1 MIISFEATDVFLFY
15 IFFEAMLIPMY
26 FLIGGFGDRAH
37 EHGEKAAATQRSYA
51 AVKFLLYNL
60 VGGLIMLA
68 AVIGLYVVA
77 GNFSLTEIAEARANG
92 SLDMATN
99 TERWLFLGF
108 FFAFAVKA
116 PLWPLHTWLPNAMQE
131 STAPVAVLITAV
143 VDKVGTFAMLR
154 FCLQLFPEASKWATP
169 AILVLALISI
179 IYGAL
184 LAVGQRDIK
193 RLVAY
198 ASISHFGFII
208 MGIFAMT
215 SQGQSGATLYMV
227 NHGISTAALMLVAGF
242 LISRRGSRL
251 IADYGGVQKVAP
263 VLAGT
268 FLIGG
273 LATLSL
279 PGLAPFVS
287 EFLVLVGTFTRY
299 PVVGIIATFG
309 IVLAAL
315 YTLVLYQRTMTGP
328 VKPELARCRTSGCG
342 TRGRRP
348 AGRPADLP
356 GRLPEAPHAGHRPG
370 GQADHVRRTAEGP
383 HSPRWRRP
391 SERNSR
397 PQPVD
402 NGGRPDLE
410 DRRAED
416 RIRAARAH
424 PDHRRCGDRRG
435 PGRGVR
441 TAQVPLLRPDV
452 RAVVAL
458 AAAFAAVV
466 ALAADGYGTT
476 KAHIAAMGA
485 IAVDGPALFL
495 QGTILLAALV
505 GLFTFAERRLDPEA
519 HGNRVDSFAAQAAS
533 VPGSESEKA
542 AVKAGFTTTEVFPLL
557 LFAVAGMLV
566 FPAANDLLTLF
577 VALEVFSLPLYLLC
591 ALARRKRLMSQEA
604 AVKYFLLGAF
614 ASAFTL
620 FGIALLYGY
629 AGSMSYATIAQVV
642 DGTVRTS
649 TRRSPA
655 PWATTRCC

>member
-1 MIISFEATDVFLFY
+1 MSFHLLTATVVLPAVGAIATAAVPAAQRTAAKWLALVVSLATLVLAALVVVRFEPGGSRYQLTESHAWIKDFGVRYELGVDGIAVALLALTALLIPFVILAGWHDADTLETGSRRWRPTQGFFALILAVEAMVMLSFEATDVFVFY

-37 EHGEKAAATQRSYA
+37 EHGEKVASTQRSYA

-68 AVIGLYVVA
+68 AVIGLYVQA
-77 GNFSLTEIAEARANG
+77 GTFSLPEIVQARANG
-92 SLDMATN
+92 SLHMATG

-116 PLWPLHTWLPNAMQE
+116 PLWPVHTWLPNAMGE
-131 STAPVAVLITAV
+131 ATAPVAVLITAV

-169 AILVLALISI
+169 VILVLALISI
-179 IYGAL
+179 VYGAL

-287 EFLVLVGTFTRY
+287 EFLVLVGTFARH
-299 PVVGIIATFG
+299 PVIGIIATFG

-328 VKPELARCRTSGCG
+328 VKPE
-342 TRGRRP
+342 
-348 AGRPADLP
+348 
-356 GRLPEAPHAGHRPG
+356 
-370 GQADHVRRTAEGP
+370 VAEM
-383 HSPRWRRP
+383 
-391 SERNSR
+391 
-397 PQPVD
+397 
-402 NGGRPDLE
+402 PDL
-410 DRRAED
+410 R
-416 RIRAARAH
+416 
-424 PDHRRCGDRRG
+424 
-435 PGRGVR
+435 VR
-441 TAQVPLLRPDV
+441 EVL
-452 RAVVAL
+452 VVAPL
-458 AAAFAAVV
+458 IVLLIFLGVYPKPV
-466 ALAADGYGTT
+466 AD
-476 KAHIAAMGA
+476 I
-485 IAVDGPALFL
+485 VNP
-495 QGTILLAALV
+495 
-505 GLFTFAERRLDPEA
+505 
-519 HGNRVDSFAAQAAS
+519 
-533 VPGSESEKA
+533 
-542 AVKAGFTTTEVFPLL
+542 AVKQTMSDVHQTDPKPEV
-557 LFAVAGMLV
+557 
-566 FPAANDLLTLF
+566 
-577 VALEVFSLPLYLLC
+577 
-591 ALARRKRLMSQEA
+591 EA
-604 AVKYFLLGAF
+604 AK
-614 ASAFTL
+614 
-620 FGIALLYGY
+620 
-629 AGSMSYATIAQVV
+629 
-642 DGTVRTS
+642 
-649 TRRSPA
+649 
-655 PWATTRCC
+655 

>member
-1 MIISFEATDVFLFY
+1 MSFPLLTATAALPALGAIATAAVPAQRRNAAKLLALTVSLGTLVLAAIIAFRFDPGGDRYQLTESRAWIADFGVRYELGVDGIAVALIALTALLIPFIILAGWHDADPVETGSKRWRPTQGYFALVLAVEAMVIISFEATDVFLFY

-37 EHGEKAAATQRSYA
+37 QHGEEAASTQRSYA

-77 GNFSLTEIAEARANG
+77 GNFSLPEIAEARANG
-92 SLDMATN
+92 TLEMATS

-154 FCLQLFPEASKWATP
+154 FCLGLFPEASEWATP
-169 AILVLALISI
+169 VILVLALISI

-208 MGIFAMT
+208 LGIFAMT

-287 EFLVLVGTFTRY
+287 EFLVLVGTFARY
-299 PVVGIIATFG
+299 PVIGIIATVG

-315 YTLVLYQRTMTGP
+315 YVLVLHQRTMTGP
-328 VKPELARCRTSGCG
+328 VK
-342 TRGRRP
+342 
-348 AGRPADLP
+348 
-356 GRLPEAPHAGHRPG
+356 
-370 GQADHVRRTAEGP
+370 AEVEGM
-383 HSPRWRRP
+383 
-391 SERNSR
+391 
-397 PQPVD
+397 
-402 NGGRPDLE
+402 PDL
-410 DRRAED
+410 RAREL
-416 RIRAARAH
+416 
-424 PDHRRCGDRRG
+424 
-435 PGRGVR
+435 VVV
-441 TAQVPLLRPDV
+441 TPLIV
-452 RAVVAL
+452 
-458 AAAFAAVV
+458 
-466 ALAADGYGTT
+466 
-476 KAHIAAMGA
+476 
-485 IAVDGPALFL
+485 
-495 QGTILLAALV
+495 
-505 GLFTFAERRLDPEA
+505 
-519 HGNRVDSFAAQAAS
+519 
-533 VPGSESEKA
+533 
-542 AVKAGFTTTEVFPLL
+542 LL
-557 LFAVAGMLV
+557 LFLGVYPKPLTDIVNPAVEHTMSDV
-566 FPAANDLLTLF
+566 QKKDPQP
-577 VALEVFSLPLYLLC
+577 EV
-591 ALARRKRLMSQEA
+591 EA
-604 AVKYFLLGAF
+604 AK
-614 ASAFTL
+614 
-620 FGIALLYGY
+620 
-629 AGSMSYATIAQVV
+629 
-642 DGTVRTS
+642 
-649 TRRSPA
+649 
-655 PWATTRCC
+655 

>member
-1 MIISFEATDVFLFY
+1 MSFPLLTATAVLPALGAVATAAVPARRRTAAKWLALLVSLATLVLAAVVLVRFDPGGARYQLTESHAWIKDFGVRYELGVDGIAAVLIGLTALLMPFIVLAGWNDADPMETGSSRWRPTQGFFALILAVEAMVIISFEATDVFLFY

-37 EHGEKAAATQRSYA
+37 EHGEAAASTQRSYA

-77 GNFSLTEIAEARANG
+77 GNFSLQEIAQARANG
-92 SLDMATN
+92 SLHMATG

-169 AILVLALISI
+169 VILVLSLVSI
-179 IYGAL
+179 VYGAL

-198 ASISHFGFII
+198 ASISHFGFIV

-299 PVVGIIATFG
+299 PVIGIIATFG

-328 VKPELARCRTSGCG
+328 VKPQVEKM
-342 TRGRRP
+342 
-348 AGRPADLP
+348 
-356 GRLPEAPHAGHRPG
+356 
-370 GQADHVRRTAEGP
+370 
-383 HSPRWRRP
+383 
-391 SERNSR
+391 
-397 PQPVD
+397 
-402 NGGRPDLE
+402 PDLRPRE
-410 DRRAED
+410 
-416 RIRAARAH
+416 
-424 PDHRRCGDRRG
+424 
-435 PGRGVR
+435 
-441 TAQVPLLRPDV
+441 LL
-452 RAVVAL
+452 VVA
-458 AAAFAAVV
+458 
-466 ALAADGYGTT
+466 
-476 KAHIAAMGA
+476 
-485 IAVDGPALFL
+485 
-495 QGTILLAALV
+495 
-505 GLFTFAERRLDPEA
+505 
-519 HGNRVDSFAAQAAS
+519 
-533 VPGSESEKA
+533 
-542 AVKAGFTTTEVFPLL
+542 PLIVL
-557 LFAVAGMLV
+557 LV
-566 FPAANDLLTLF
+566 FLGVYPKPLTDFVNPAVQHTLSD
-577 VALEVFSLPLYLLC
+577 VHQKDPKPET
-591 ALARRKRLMSQEA
+591 EA
-604 AVKYFLLGAF
+604 AK
-614 ASAFTL
+614 
-620 FGIALLYGY
+620 
-629 AGSMSYATIAQVV
+629 
-642 DGTVRTS
+642 
-649 TRRSPA
+649 
-655 PWATTRCC
+655 